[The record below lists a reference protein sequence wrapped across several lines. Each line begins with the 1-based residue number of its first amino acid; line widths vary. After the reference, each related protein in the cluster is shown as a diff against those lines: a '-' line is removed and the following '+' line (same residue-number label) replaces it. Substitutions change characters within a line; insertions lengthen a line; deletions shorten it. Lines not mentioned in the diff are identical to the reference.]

1 MSLAINLAV
10 LAEAAATDARGNIT
24 LVAANPGLLIADE
37 LPAQFAPVF
46 LVVVEET
53 PWANE
58 EAQIIK
64 PGRTLS
70 ARVEVRDPGGQIIFY
85 AQLRQVILPAPNTL
99 LPMRLQVLAQ
109 VPFTASKT
117 GECKAIAHIQVI
129 AEHEQLLG
137 EITAARTVMITDA
150 ASLKSRTLRP
160 GSHTAQRGVV

>member
-37 LPAQFAPVF
+37 LPAQFGPVF

-70 ARVEVRDPGGQIIFY
+70 ARVEVRSPDEQIVFY
-85 AQLRQVILPAPNTL
+85 AQLRQVILPLPNTL
-99 LPMRLQVLAQ
+99 LPLRLQVLAQ
-109 VPFTASKT
+109 VPFTAAKT
-117 GECKAIAHIQVI
+117 GEYKAIAHIQVTS
-129 AEHEQLLG
+129 EHEQLHG
-137 EITAARTVMITDA
+137 EVTAVRTVTVTDA
-150 ASLKSRTLRP
+150 ASLKSRT
-160 GSHTAQRGVV
+160 